1 MKMINV
7 LIKLANGEI
16 KEGTIL
22 KIPGEGLFGNKL
34 VFDEEFFGKK
44 KSVLDFEFYE
54 DHFFC
59 EEGLEIE
66 DLYPLDTDF
75 LNSEVE
81 LIPPKEKKYLIKVN
95 VRGLIGSY
103 GYLNYSKEKGGI
115 VLSTEINN
123 CDYKTHFTQE
133 EMQSIKPVREFLEDM
148 EHRHE
153 LIEVES

>member
-1 MKMINV
+1 MK
-7 LIKLANGEI
+7 LIDVFVKQANKEI

-22 KIPGEGLFGNKL
+22 RVPDEGLFG
-34 VFDEEFFGKK
+34 K
-44 KSVLDFEFYE
+44 KSVFEFEFYGGS
-54 DHFFC
+54 FSS
-59 EEGLEIE
+59 EESLEIE

-95 VRGLIGSY
+95 VRGLIEPY
-103 GYLNYSKEKGGI
+103 GYLNYSKERGGV

-123 CDYKTHFTQE
+123 FDYKTHFTQE

-148 EHRHE
+148 EHRYE
-153 LIEVES
+153 LIEVKS

>member
-1 MKMINV
+1 MK
-7 LIKLANGEI
+7 LIDVFVKQANKEI
-16 KEGTIL
+16 REGTIL
-22 KIPGEGLFGNKL
+22 RIPYYQGLFG
-34 VFDEEFFGKK
+34 KK
-44 KSVLDFEFYE
+44 PVFEFYE
-54 DHFFC
+54 GRFFG

-66 DLYPLDTDF
+66 ELYPLDTDS

-103 GYLNYSKEKGGI
+103 GYLNYSKEKGGV

-153 LIEVES
+153 LIEVKS